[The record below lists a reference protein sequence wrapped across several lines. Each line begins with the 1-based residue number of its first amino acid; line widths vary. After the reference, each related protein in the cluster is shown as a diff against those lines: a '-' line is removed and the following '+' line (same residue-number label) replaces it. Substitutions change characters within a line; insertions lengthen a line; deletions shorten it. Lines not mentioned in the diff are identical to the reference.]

1 MDFDHLFDTIAT
13 LVLHHSPSG
22 METEIDRF
30 LLERFQE
37 LGLET
42 WQDQAGNVIG
52 KIKGRDSTKKIAMR
66 MCRLHHFNDMAD
78 YTENKL

>member
-42 WQDQAGNVIG
+42 WQESSG
-52 KIKGRDSTKKIAMR
+52 KCHRQ
-66 MCRLHHFNDMAD
+66 N
-78 YTENKL
+78 

>member
-1 MDFDHLFDTIAT
+1 MDFDQLFDTIAT

-37 LGLET
+37 LGLEPT
-42 WQDQAGNVIG
+42 FRTLNCH
-52 KIKGRDSTKKIAMR
+52 RSKKP
-66 MCRLHHFNDMAD
+66 L
-78 YTENKL
+78 K